1 MRFVSHDPAISHSL
15 VPKNDSSERNL
26 PDRARESGGT
36 LIRID
41 CQGRI
46 PSAHPSEGIKEM
58 AISPDKNKVKFIDKI
73 KKAVPPLESIRTAK
87 AKLLSPTELHQLY
100 AGTSVPAHRYLSG
113 QLNAALKKS
122 AIVPEPSRWLA
133 ENSKADLSND
143 VTDWLC
149 TSECT
154 DYEQLTSIGLDAPSS
169 RLTGVVRVKQ
179 RSGYLGGPLTAGSRE
194 FVAFWVDWGY
204 GFQYEGTTSVA
215 VHDFSS
221 LPAAGLEYKVFLPV
235 DVRSRIRPG
244 NKGAKRVNV
253 RAVLSWNAPPSA
265 EDSSASAVWGNKLDS
280 EILIAPSINI
290 SSSTR
295 FNMKYTPTGF
305 CLSAMS

>member
-113 QLNAALKKS
+113 QLNAAL
-122 AIVPEPSRWLA
+122 
-133 ENSKADLSND
+133 
-143 VTDWLC
+143 
-149 TSECT
+149 
-154 DYEQLTSIGLDAPSS
+154 
-169 RLTGVVRVKQ
+169 
-179 RSGYLGGPLTAGSRE
+179 
-194 FVAFWVDWGY
+194 
-204 GFQYEGTTSVA
+204 
-215 VHDFSS
+215 
-221 LPAAGLEYKVFLPV
+221 
-235 DVRSRIRPG
+235 
-244 NKGAKRVNV
+244 
-253 RAVLSWNAPPSA
+253 
-265 EDSSASAVWGNKLDS
+265 
-280 EILIAPSINI
+280 
-290 SSSTR
+290 
-295 FNMKYTPTGF
+295 
-305 CLSAMS
+305 